1 MRNTQLDGLRG
12 WAALS
17 VAIYH
22 GINIPSQAA
31 HEALMLPMQAQT
43 SSYAIATKFLV
54 ATFNGSLA
62 VVIFFVLSGKVL
74 LESLMRSRKSMPES
88 SIDFTIKRILR
99 IYPPLWV
106 ALAA

>member
-1 MRNTQLDGLRG
+1 M
-12 WAALS
+12 S